1 MPVQPSPFPRM
12 TLARMP
18 AAIAIGALFLGAL
31 AALPVT
37 TVWHGAPAAGYAL
50 AAAWLLLALLL
61 IGFVVAAAPW
71 RGIAACL
78 LVAGALRVAVLVA
91 LNGLEG
97 VELGNDYDAYL
108 TLARNL
114 VAGNGLLA
122 HTNHYGWARGLYPPL
137 YPVLLAGAG
146 AAAGFNAV
154 TVLVL
159 NSAIDLAAAGL
170 LWVIGRR
177 LGDGRV
183 GLAAAA
189 AYLVWPSAAISAPLA
204 QKEGLATLLA
214 LFIALM
220 FHKMLAEGP
229 GWRNAA
235 LLGLG
240 TALMAL
246 AQPTLAL
253 LPLSIALVLL
263 PLAGPRPLILF
274 GMRAVPFAAA
284 AMLPWWIRNY
294 YALGAFVPLTTS
306 LGPALISAASGQQD
320 PVTPILVA
328 GNEPALSAAMA
339 REAAARIAG
348 DPLGFLA
355 GRAPIMARAML
366 FEDYDA
372 LRMTVFSPPV
382 AWARTMLA
390 ATQLAYACA
399 AGFALAALARR
410 PALARDGFPAA
421 LVLASLL
428 HIGLFNLWFQ
438 FGERHRHFMTPF
450 LLLLAAS
457 FLVPALQAMILR
469 RSPRR
474 RSG

>member
-1 MPVQPSPFPRM
+1 M
-12 TLARMP
+12 TVVTKL
-18 AAIAIGALFLGAL
+18 AAIAAGALFLGAL
-31 AALPVT
+31 VALPVT

-50 AAAWLLLALLL
+50 AAAWVLLAVLL
-61 IGFVVAAAPW
+61 VRAAAGADSW

-78 LVAGALRVAVLVA
+78 IAAGALRVTVLLA

-114 VAGNGLLA
+114 AAGNGLLA
-122 HTNHYGWARGLYPPL
+122 YTSQHGWVRGLYPPL

-146 AAAGFNAV
+146 AAAGLNAL

-159 NSAIDLAAAGL
+159 NSAIDLASAGL
-170 LWVIGRR
+170 IYVIGRR
-177 LGDGRV
+177 LGEARV

-189 AYLVWPSAAISAPLA
+189 LYLVWPSSVISAPLA
-204 QKEGLATLLA
+204 QKEGLVTLLA

-246 AQPTLAL
+246 TQPILAL

-263 PLAGPRPLILF
+263 PLAGPRRLLLF
-274 GMRAVPFAAA
+274 GFRALPFAAV

-294 YALGAFVPLTTS
+294 YALDAFVPLTTS
-306 LGPALISAASGQQD
+306 LGPALISAAADQQH
-320 PVTPILVA
+320 PAAPIMMA
-328 GNEPALSAAMA
+328 GNEPMLSAAMA
-339 REAAARIAG
+339 REGAVRIAG
-348 DPLGFLA
+348 DPLGYLA
-355 GRAPIMARAML
+355 GRVPIMARYML

-372 LRMTVFSPPV
+372 LRMTVFDPPV
-382 AWARTMLA
+382 AWARTALA
-390 ATQLAYACA
+390 STQLAYAGA
-399 AGFALAALARR
+399 AGLALAALARR

-421 LVLASLL
+421 LVLASLV
-428 HIGLFNLWFQ
+428 HIGLFNTWFQ

-457 FLVPALQAMILR
+457 FLVPAVQAMTFR
-469 RSPRR
+469 SSSPRK
-474 RSG
+474 SG

>member
-1 MPVQPSPFPRM
+1 MPVQPSPFPPLTAARR
-12 TLARMP
+12 LA
-18 AAIAIGALFLGAL
+18 AVAVGALFLGA
-31 AALPVT
+31 AAGLPVT
-37 TVWHGAPAAGYAL
+37 TLWHSAPVAGYAL
-50 AAAWLLLALLL
+50 AAAWVLVAFLL
-61 IGFVVAAAPW
+61 IRFAIAAARW
-71 RGIAACL
+71 RGVAACL
-78 LVAGALRVAVLVA
+78 LAAAVLRILVLLA

-114 VAGNGLLA
+114 AAGNGLLA
-122 HTNHYGWARGLYPPL
+122 HTKFYGWARGLYPPL

-146 AAAGFNAV
+146 AAGGFNAV

-177 LGDGRV
+177 LGDARV

-189 AYLVWPSAAISAPLA
+189 VYLVWPSSVISAPLA

-220 FHKMLAEGP
+220 FHKMLEEGP

-246 AQPTLAL
+246 TQPILAP
-253 LPLSIALVLL
+253 LPFSIALVLL

-274 GMRAVPFAAA
+274 GMRAMPVAAA

-294 YALGAFVPLTTS
+294 DALGAFVPLTTS
-306 LGPALISAASGQQD
+306 LGPALMSAAAGQQD
-320 PVTPILVA
+320 PATPILIA

-339 REAAARIAG
+339 REAAERIAG
-348 DPLGFLA
+348 DPLAFIA
-355 GRAPIMARAML
+355 GRAPIMVRSMF

-372 LRMTVFSPPV
+372 LRMTLFAPPV
-382 AWARTMLA
+382 AWARMMLA
-390 ATQLAYACA
+390 GTQLAYACA
-399 AGFALAALARR
+399 AGFALAALARK

-428 HIGLFNLWFQ
+428 HVGLFNLWFQ
-438 FGERHRHFMTPF
+438 FAERHRHFMTPF

-457 FLVPALQAMILR
+457 FLVPALQAMTFRSFPLR
-469 RSPRR
+469 RS
-474 RSG
+474 G